1 MKHMAHSDEE
11 STTYGVFTMKHMAF
25 TMKHMASGKPLYP

>member
-11 STTYGVFTMKHMAF
+11 STTYGVFTMKHMA
-25 TMKHMASGKPLYP
+25 SGKPLYP